1 MKLRT
6 KILLMVLGCVLTAL
20 ILQTCLF
27 QIRSSALIYDLAK
40 GESEQSLQNMQNEIY
55 GLIKNMENHLIE
67 IYLDDELIES
77 LQQRERVQELRTK
90 FYRKA
95 YDIAMN
101 EFETGDGVVSL
112 YLYTMDHQII
122 STYRRAVTPKH
133 NYATDIY
140 TDRENNNADIVR
152 GYVESD
158 DAVMLVSSY
167 YNKYRGKNI
176 LRLVL
181 KLYRES
187 NLDDKIGY
195 VVCDIDMKAV
205 ENIMEKYRID
215 STVFM
220 WLQPAGDC
228 PVATLGELDAEQ
240 KEEYETIR
248 SAVAA
253 RENIVEQLNSK
264 QEFFCVRQNHYN
276 LTAYSM
282 MPQTVLQQNQRNL
295 QMNLILIAVLMIAA
309 ATILTFFISRG
320 LTRPL
325 EMLMDTIRQIGDGNT
340 QLRATVVKNDE
351 IGELGK
357 EFNDMLDQME
367 VLKQQE
373 YQAKQLLSQAEY
385 KALQAQINPHFLYNT
400 LDTMASIAEVRNCPE
415 VSRLSQ
421 SLANI
426 FRYSLNMKNP
436 FSTVE
441 QEIAHLKN
449 YIYVMDMR
457 MHDNI
462 RYTFQI
468 EEETLKSKLPRI
480 SLQPLVENAINHGLR
495 NKRGAKEV
503 CVRIWI
509 EDGRLK
515 ICVADNGVGMETT
528 EINASLQRN
537 EIDYVEQGNS
547 IGLHNINARL
557 KMLYG
562 DQYGLRI
569 DSVLEEGTK
578 VFMILPDN
586 GEENTDD

>member
-1 MKLRT
+1 
-6 KILLMVLGCVLTAL
+6 
-20 ILQTCLF
+20 
-27 QIRSSALIYDLAK
+27 
-40 GESEQSLQNMQNEIY
+40 
-55 GLIKNMENHLIE
+55 
-67 IYLDDELIES
+67 
-77 LQQRERVQELRTK
+77 
-90 FYRKA
+90 
-95 YDIAMN
+95 
-101 EFETGDGVVSL
+101 
-112 YLYTMDHQII
+112 
-122 STYRRAVTPKH
+122 
-133 NYATDIY
+133 
-140 TDRENNNADIVR
+140 
-152 GYVESD
+152 
-158 DAVMLVSSY
+158 
-167 YNKYRGKNI
+167 
-176 LRLVL
+176 
-181 KLYRES
+181 
-187 NLDDKIGY
+187 
-195 VVCDIDMKAV
+195 
-205 ENIMEKYRID
+205 
-215 STVFM
+215 
-220 WLQPAGDC
+220 
-228 PVATLGELDAEQ
+228 
-240 KEEYETIR
+240 
-248 SAVAA
+248 
-253 RENIVEQLNSK
+253 
-264 QEFFCVRQNHYN
+264 
-276 LTAYSM
+276 
-282 MPQTVLQQNQRNL
+282 
-295 QMNLILIAVLMIAA
+295 MIAA

-325 EMLMDTIRQIGDGNT
+325 EMLMDTIQQIGEGNT
-340 QLRATVVKNDE
+340 ELRATIVKKDE

-357 EFNDMLDQME
+357 EFNEMLDQME
-367 VLKQQE
+367 VLKQKE

-462 RYTFQI
+462 QYTFQI

-509 EDGRLK
+509 EDGNLM
-515 ICVADNGVGMETT
+515 ICVADNGVGMESS

-586 GEENTDD
+586 KGENAND

>member
-20 ILQTCLF
+20 VLQTCLF
-27 QIRSSALIYDLAK
+27 QKRSSALIYDLAK

-77 LQQRERVQELRTK
+77 LQQREQIQELRAE

-140 TDRENNNADIVR
+140 MDRENNNADIVR
-152 GYVESD
+152 EYVEAD

-181 KLYRES
+181 KLYKES

-195 VVCDIDMKAV
+195 VVCDVDMKAV

-220 WLQPAGDC
+220 WLQPDGDR
-228 PVATLGELDAEQ
+228 PVETLGELDAEQ
-240 KEEYETIR
+240 KKEYEAVR
-248 SAVAA
+248 FAVAA

-325 EMLMDTIRQIGDGNT
+325 EMLMDTIQQIGEGNT
-340 QLRATVVKNDE
+340 ELRAAIVKNDE

-357 EFNDMLDQME
+357 EFNEMLDQME
-367 VLKQQE
+367 VLKRQE

-441 QEIAHLKN
+441 KEIAHLKN

-468 EEETLKSKLPRI
+468 EEGTLKSKLPRI

-509 EDGRLK
+509 EDGNLM
-515 ICVADNGVGMETT
+515 ICVADNGVGMESS

-586 GEENTDD
+586 KGENAND

>member
-20 ILQTCLF
+20 VLQTCLF
-27 QIRSSALIYDLAK
+27 QKRSSALIYDLAK

-77 LQQRERVQELRTK
+77 LQQREQIQELRAE

-140 TDRENNNADIVR
+140 MDRENNNADIVR
-152 GYVESD
+152 EYVEAD

-181 KLYRES
+181 KLYKES

-195 VVCDIDMKAV
+195 VVCDVDMKAV

-220 WLQPAGDC
+220 WLQPDGDR
-228 PVATLGELDAEQ
+228 PVETLGELDAEQ
-240 KEEYETIR
+240 KKEYEAVR

-325 EMLMDTIRQIGDGNT
+325 EMLMDTIQQIGEGNT
-340 QLRATVVKNDE
+340 ELRAAIVKKDE

-357 EFNDMLDQME
+357 EFNEMLDQME
-367 VLKQQE
+367 VLKQKE

-462 RYTFQI
+462 QYTFQI

-509 EDGRLK
+509 EDGNLM
-515 ICVADNGVGMETT
+515 ICVADNGVGMESS

-586 GEENTDD
+586 KGENAND

>member
-20 ILQTCLF
+20 VLQTCLF
-27 QIRSSALIYDLAK
+27 QKRSSALIYDLAK

-77 LQQRERVQELRTK
+77 LQQREQIQELRAE

-140 TDRENNNADIVR
+140 MDRENNNADIVR
-152 GYVESD
+152 EYVEAD

-181 KLYRES
+181 KLYKES

-195 VVCDIDMKAV
+195 VVCDVDMKAV

-220 WLQPAGDC
+220 WLQPDGDR
-228 PVATLGELDAEQ
+228 PVETLGELDAEQ
-240 KEEYETIR
+240 KKEYEAVR
-248 SAVAA
+248 FAVAA

-325 EMLMDTIRQIGDGNT
+325 EMLMDTIQQIGEGNT
-340 QLRATVVKNDE
+340 ELRAAIVKNDE

-357 EFNDMLDQME
+357 EFNEMLDQME
-367 VLKQQE
+367 VLKRQE

-462 RYTFQI
+462 QYTFQI

-503 CVRIWI
+503 CIRIWI
-509 EDGRLK
+509 ENGRLI
-515 ICVADNGVGMETT
+515 ICVADNGVGMEAE

-578 VFMILPDN
+578 VFMVLPDN
-586 GEENTDD
+586 GEENADD

>member
-27 QIRSSALIYDLAK
+27 QNRSSALIYDLAK

-77 LQQRERVQELRTK
+77 LQQRERIQGLRAK

-140 TDRENNNADIVR
+140 MDRENNNADIVR
-152 GYVESD
+152 EYVESD
-158 DAVMLVSSY
+158 NAVMLVSSY

-195 VVCDIDMKAV
+195 VVCDVDMKAV

-220 WLQPAGDC
+220 WLQPDGDR
-228 PVATLGELDAEQ
+228 PVETLGELDAEQ

-248 SAVAA
+248 AAVAA

-295 QMNLILIAVLMIAA
+295 QMNLILIAALMIAA

-441 QEIAHLKN
+441 KEIAHLKN

>member
-20 ILQTCLF
+20 VLQTCLF
-27 QIRSSALIYDLAK
+27 QKRSSALIYDLAK

-77 LQQRERVQELRTK
+77 LQQREQIQELRAE

-140 TDRENNNADIVR
+140 MDRENNNADIVR
-152 GYVESD
+152 EYVEAD

-181 KLYRES
+181 KLYKES

-195 VVCDIDMKAV
+195 VVCDVDMKAV

-220 WLQPAGDC
+220 WLQPDGDR
-228 PVATLGELDAEQ
+228 PVETLGELDAEQ
-240 KEEYETIR
+240 KKEYEAVR

-325 EMLMDTIRQIGDGNT
+325 EMLMDTIQQIGEGNT
-340 QLRATVVKNDE
+340 ELRAAIVKNDE

-357 EFNDMLDQME
+357 EFNEMLDQME
-367 VLKQQE
+367 VLKRQE

-462 RYTFQI
+462 QYTFQI

-509 EDGRLK
+509 EDGNLM
-515 ICVADNGVGMETT
+515 ICVADNGVGMESS

-586 GEENTDD
+586 KGENAND

>member
-20 ILQTCLF
+20 VLQTCLF
-27 QIRSSALIYDLAK
+27 QKRSSALIYDLAK

-77 LQQRERVQELRTK
+77 LQQREQIQELRAE

-101 EFETGDGVVSL
+101 EFETSDGVVSL

-140 TDRENNNADIVR
+140 MDRENNNADIVR
-152 GYVESD
+152 EYVEAD

-181 KLYRES
+181 KLYKES

-195 VVCDIDMKAV
+195 VVCDVDMKAV

-220 WLQPAGDC
+220 WLQPDGDR
-228 PVATLGELDAEQ
+228 PVETLGELDAEQ
-240 KEEYETIR
+240 KKEYEAVR

-325 EMLMDTIRQIGDGNT
+325 EMLMDTIQQIGEGNT
-340 QLRATVVKNDE
+340 ELRAAIVKNDE

-357 EFNDMLDQME
+357 EFNEMLDQME
-367 VLKQQE
+367 VLKRQE

-462 RYTFQI
+462 QYTFQI

-509 EDGRLK
+509 EDGNLM
-515 ICVADNGVGMETT
+515 ICVADNGVGMESS

-586 GEENTDD
+586 KGENAND

>member
-6 KILLMVLGCVLTAL
+6 KILLMLLGCVLTAL

-27 QIRSSALIYDLAK
+27 QNRSSALIYNLAK

-77 LQQRERVQELRTK
+77 LQQREQIQKLRTK

-95 YDIAMN
+95 YDITMN

-140 TDRENNNADIVR
+140 TNREDNNADIVR
-152 GYVESD
+152 EYVESD
-158 DAVMLVSSY
+158 NAVMLVSSY

-195 VVCDIDMKAV
+195 VVCDVDMKAV
-205 ENIMEKYRID
+205 ENIMEKYCID

-220 WLQPAGDC
+220 WLQPAGDR
-228 PVATLGELDAEQ
+228 PVETLGQLDAEQ
-240 KEEYETIR
+240 KKEYEAVR

-295 QMNLILIAVLMIAA
+295 QMNLILIAFLMIAA
-309 ATILTFFISRG
+309 ATILTFFISLG

-367 VLKQQE
+367 VLKRQE

-400 LDTMASIAEVRNCPE
+400 LDTMASIAEVRDCPE

-426 FRYSLNMKNP
+426 FHYSLNMKNP

-441 QEIAHLKN
+441 KEIAHLKN

-457 MHDNI
+457 MHDNV

-468 EEETLKSKLPRI
+468 EEETLRSKLPRI

-509 EDGRLK
+509 ENSRLM

-528 EINASLQRN
+528 GINASLQRN

-569 DSVLEEGTK
+569 DSVLQEGTK
-578 VFMILPDN
+578 VFMILPYS
-586 GEENTDD
+586 GEEKTDD

>member
-27 QIRSSALIYDLAK
+27 QNRSSALIYDLAK

-77 LQQRERVQELRTK
+77 LQQRERIQELRAK

-95 YDIAMN
+95 YDIVMN
-101 EFETGDGVVSL
+101 EFETSDGVVSL

-133 NYATDIY
+133 NYVTDIY

-152 GYVESD
+152 RYVESD

-195 VVCDIDMKAV
+195 VVCDVDMKAV

-220 WLQPAGDC
+220 WLQPDGDR
-228 PVATLGELDAEQ
+228 PVETLGELDAEQ
-240 KEEYETIR
+240 KKEYEAVR

-253 RENIVEQLNSK
+253 QENIVEQLNSK
-264 QEFFCVRQNHYN
+264 QEFFRVKQNHYN

-282 MPQTVLQQNQRNL
+282 MPQTVLRQNQRNL
-295 QMNLILIAVLMIAA
+295 KINLILIAALMIAA

-325 EMLMDTIRQIGDGNT
+325 EMLMDTIQQIGEGNT
-340 QLRATVVKNDE
+340 ELRATIVKKDE

-357 EFNDMLDQME
+357 EFNEMLDQME
-367 VLKQQE
+367 VLKQKE

-462 RYTFQI
+462 QYTFQI

-509 EDGRLK
+509 EDGNLM
-515 ICVADNGVGMETT
+515 ICVADNGVGMESS

-586 GEENTDD
+586 KGENAND

>member
-20 ILQTCLF
+20 VLQTCLF
-27 QIRSSALIYDLAK
+27 QKRSSALIYDLAK

-77 LQQRERVQELRTK
+77 LQQREQIQELRAE

-140 TDRENNNADIVR
+140 MDRENNNADIVR
-152 GYVESD
+152 EYVEAD

-181 KLYRES
+181 KLYKES

-195 VVCDIDMKAV
+195 VVCDVDMKAV

-220 WLQPAGDC
+220 WLQPDGDR
-228 PVATLGELDAEQ
+228 PVETLGELDAEQ
-240 KEEYETIR
+240 KKEYEAVR

-325 EMLMDTIRQIGDGNT
+325 EMLMDTIQQIGEGNT
-340 QLRATVVKNDE
+340 ELRATIVKKDE

-357 EFNDMLDQME
+357 EFNEMLDQME
-367 VLKQQE
+367 VLKQKE

-462 RYTFQI
+462 QYTFQI

-509 EDGRLK
+509 EDGNLM
-515 ICVADNGVGMETT
+515 ICVADNGVGMESS

-586 GEENTDD
+586 KGENAND